1 MTIEVEIA
9 GTGQI
14 VEFPDGTPPEV
25 IQQSLSQ
32 FAQQP
37 QEQGVGSMLL
47 GGANIL
53 ASGVAGAGEQV
64 IEGLSELGGVIT
76 GRGPEQSIQ
85 SAQALTEAIPD
96 IPLGEDAQQLIQNIS
111 ERFNASP
118 QVVQDIFN
126 FVTHN
131 ISALPE
137 TAGDIGQKIGE
148 PIGLGATLG
157 SVASAIPAGLES
169 VAGLRGARVVGA
181 AIPDVPDLSG
191 VPGAA
196 VELFQKQSPTKQ
208 KISEL
213 IKGGST
219 DVDTARFQLA
229 KPTAQGT
236 ARVKADVL
244 ARDAITQG
252 FDEGVIAT
260 VKGASQTD
268 KIAMKKMV
276 NIMQRGKKNARFAAT
291 NRPSDVL
298 GESLMKRLSVVQ
310 GANKAAGQ
318 QLDTVAKSLKGES
331 LDFEPIGTQFVN
343 DLSNMGISVTDD
355 LKLNFK
361 GSDVEGLGGPERAIT
376 QIFNRMKSAN
386 VNDAFSAHR
395 LKRFIDEQVTFGK
408 NAEGLAGRAEIVLK
422 SLRRDI
428 DQQLDDSFPEYN
440 RINTAYSETIGA
452 LDAFQ
457 DVAGRKMNLTGP
469 NATKAT
475 GTLLRRILSNA
486 QSRITLL
493 DSIDD
498 IEKVAEKFKNFKSV
512 DTSGRLIEGP
522 ARKKFDDDLLNQVLF
537 VDELDSVFGPTA
549 RTSLQGQLQ
558 QAAARTV
565 EAKASPL
572 TAVVRAGGALAD
584 KARGINEEGAFK
596 AIRGLLQR

>member
-14 VEFPDGTPPEV
+14 VEFPDGTAPEV

-32 FAQQP
+32 FSQ

-47 GGANIL
+47 GGANLL
-53 ASGVAGAGEQV
+53 ASGVAGAGDQV
-64 IEGLSELGGVIT
+64 LGGLSQLGGLVS
-76 GRGPEQSIQ
+76 GRGPEQAIQ
-85 SAQALTEAIPD
+85 SAEALTQAIPD
-96 IPLGEDAQQLIQNIS
+96 VPLGEDAQALIQNIS
-111 ERFNASP
+111 ERFQAAP
-118 QVVQDIFN
+118 AFVQEVFRA
-126 FVTHN
+126 VQT
-131 ISALPE
+131 LPE
-137 TAGDIGQKIGE
+137 AAGEVGRKVGE
-148 PIGLGATLG
+148 PFGLSSTLGAG
-157 SVASAIPAGLES
+157 FSAIPAALEIGTGLKGART
-169 VAGLRGARVVGA
+169 VAG
-181 AIPDVPDLSG
+181 AIPDLPDVAG

-208 KISEL
+208 KIAEL
-213 IKGGST
+213 IKEGST
-219 DVDTARFQLA
+219 DVDTARFQLT

-236 ARVKADVL
+236 PRVKADVL

-252 FDEGVIAT
+252 FDEGVVAT
-260 VKGASQTD
+260 VKGASQAD

-291 NRPSDVL
+291 NRPSDVV

-318 QLDTVAKSLKGES
+318 QLDKVAKSLKGKA
-331 LDFEPIGTQFVN
+331 LDFEPIGTQFID

-361 GSDVEGLGGPERAIT
+361 GSDVEGLAGPERAIT
-376 QIFNRMKSAN
+376 QIFNRMKSADA
-386 VNDAFSAHR
+386 NDAFSAHR

-422 SLRRDI
+422 SLRRNI

-440 RINTAYSETIGA
+440 RINTAYAETIGA

-512 DTSGRLIEGP
+512 DKSGRLIEGP
-522 ARKKFDDDLLNQVLF
+522 AKKKFDDDLLNQVLF

-549 RTSLQGQLQ
+549 RTSLQGQIQ
-558 QAAARTV
+558 QTAARTI
-565 EAKASPL
+565 EAKTSPA
-572 TAVVRAGGALAD
+572 TAAIRAGGALVD
-584 KARGINEEGAFK
+584 KARGINDEGAFK
-596 AIRGLLQR
+596 AIRKLLQR